1 MTQVCTMTIKIDIA
15 EAAHKLA
22 ALHQASAIG
31 DGHRK
36 HESLAVVVPLAEGR
50 CDVVREFLDEGPPFD
65 PAAIGLE
72 KHAVYLTE
80 REAIF
85 VFETE
90 QGVEALERILAEPEV
105 WDVVGAW
112 ERCACEEPRVAT
124 AIFDWRRSSRR
135 CGSRLSGPGGWAR
148 PWPLALPQPVTR

>member
-1 MTQVCTMTIKIDIA
+1 MTIKIDIA

-22 ALHQASAIG
+22 ALHQASAVG

-65 PAAIGLE
+65 PGAIGLE

-124 AIFDWRRSSRR
+124 AIFDWRRS
-135 CGSRLSGPGGWAR
+135 
-148 PWPLALPQPVTR
+148 

>member
-1 MTQVCTMTIKIDIA
+1 MTIKIDIA
-15 EAAHKLA
+15 EAADKLA
-22 ALHQASAIG
+22 ALHQASVVG
-31 DGHRK
+31 PEHRK
-36 HESLAVVVPLAEGR
+36 HESIAIVVPLAEGR

-85 VFETE
+85 VFDTD
-90 QGVEALERILAEPEV
+90 QGVEAFERIVAESEL

-124 AIFDWRRSSRR
+124 AIYDWRRS
-135 CGSRLSGPGGWAR
+135 
-148 PWPLALPQPVTR
+148 